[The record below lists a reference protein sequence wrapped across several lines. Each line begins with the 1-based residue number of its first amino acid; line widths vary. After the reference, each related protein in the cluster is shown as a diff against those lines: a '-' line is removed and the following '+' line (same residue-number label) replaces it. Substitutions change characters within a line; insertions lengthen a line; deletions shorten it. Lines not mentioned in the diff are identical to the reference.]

1 MAERLAELEERL
13 STQEYINIDLETR
26 LIVQERK
33 NEEHEDIIK
42 ALSARTCITSKH
54 TTLERQ
60 QDAML
65 HKNRVNRKSSVDR
78 EKTDSKSSV
87 ATTFG
92 KATVS
97 KKDVNEQ
104 FKIGHG
110 LHDANISIKDV
121 QNIDCERVAF
131 YSYLS
136 NTDMHPKPNQT
147 IVFDH
152 VVTNIGGKFNS
163 KTGVFSCPL
172 QGVYAFSWT
181 VYCSNGGYLISEL
194 VVNSQ
199 SVGDMLC
206 SGQGDDNIRHTSSV
220 AVVELNKSD
229 RVFVRTHPKAVLN
242 GVLWSGPTYFS
253 SFSGWT
259 IT

>member
-1 MAERLAELEERL
+1 MWHSNASLIIIRYFDLSYSMMLMLFTWLLFSVPLSCFAFIPDNTEKLTSFIGELAERLAELEERL

-121 QNIDCERVAF
+121 QNIDCGKNK
-131 YSYLS
+131 L
-136 NTDMHPKPNQT
+136 
-147 IVFDH
+147 
-152 VVTNIGGKFNS
+152 VTLACKRGRS
-163 KTGVFSCPL
+163 
-172 QGVYAFSWT
+172 
-181 VYCSNGGYLISEL
+181 
-194 VVNSQ
+194 
-199 SVGDMLC
+199 
-206 SGQGDDNIRHTSSV
+206 
-220 AVVELNKSD
+220 
-229 RVFVRTHPKAVLN
+229 
-242 GVLWSGPTYFS
+242 
-253 SFSGWT
+253 
-259 IT
+259 

>member
-1 MAERLAELEERL
+1 MWHSNASLIIIRYFDLSYSMMLMLFTWLLFSVPLSCFAFIPDNTEKLTSFIGELAERLAELEERL

-42 ALSARTCITSKH
+42 ALSARTCITLK
-54 TTLERQ
+54 Q

-121 QNIDCERVAF
+121 QNIDCGKNK
-131 YSYLS
+131 L
-136 NTDMHPKPNQT
+136 
-147 IVFDH
+147 
-152 VVTNIGGKFNS
+152 VTLACKRGRS
-163 KTGVFSCPL
+163 
-172 QGVYAFSWT
+172 
-181 VYCSNGGYLISEL
+181 
-194 VVNSQ
+194 
-199 SVGDMLC
+199 
-206 SGQGDDNIRHTSSV
+206 
-220 AVVELNKSD
+220 
-229 RVFVRTHPKAVLN
+229 
-242 GVLWSGPTYFS
+242 
-253 SFSGWT
+253 
-259 IT
+259 